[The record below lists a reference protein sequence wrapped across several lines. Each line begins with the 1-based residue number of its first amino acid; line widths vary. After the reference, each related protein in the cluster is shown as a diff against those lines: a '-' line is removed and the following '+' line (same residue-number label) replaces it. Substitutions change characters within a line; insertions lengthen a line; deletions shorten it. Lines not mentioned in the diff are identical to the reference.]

1 MRFSVFSLSSWHYLL
16 VGECGEKRMR
26 SKNPIILSCVFILI
40 LLLGSVQ
47 KVPAQDFAYSP
58 AVTPTP
64 FYTKT
69 VEWQITNVTSEVVEW
84 GFGSGAFWQANENQH
99 IVFDIHQLADAEVHG
114 IFTIGNLTIPT
125 NDSRIAA
132 EIAFSIW
139 PWFPGLI
146 SHLTWTTVD
155 QRSTDAASGLL
166 VGELEILTTT
176 TTKSYIYHQAAP
188 GNQNTTLIYDKQ
200 TGILLEGY
208 TEFFFLN
215 DYHLGVEYV
224 GVTQVPTSTTYFG
237 VLLTAIFVSLII
249 AFVVIRRPSVR
260 N

>member
-1 MRFSVFSLSSWHYLL
+1 
-16 VGECGEKRMR
+16 MR
-26 SKNPIILSCVFILI
+26 SKNHIVLGCVFIVI
-40 LLLGSVQ
+40 LFLGSVQ
-47 KVPAQDFAYSP
+47 TVPAQDLAYSP

-64 FYTKT
+64 FFTNT
-69 VEWQITNVTSEVVEW
+69 VEWRITNVTSEVVEW

-99 IVFDIHQLADAEVHG
+99 IIFDIHQLADAEVHG

-132 EIAFSIW
+132 ELAFSIW

-155 QRSTDAASGLL
+155 QRASDAASGLL

-176 TTKSYIYHQAAP
+176 TTKSYIFHQAAP

-215 DYHLGVEYV
+215 DYHLGVELV
-224 GVTQVPTSTTYFG
+224 GVSQVPTGTTYFV
-237 VLLTAIFVSLII
+237 VLLAVMCVSLII
-249 AFVVIRRPSVR
+249 AFVIIRRPSLE

>member
-1 MRFSVFSLSSWHYLL
+1 
-16 VGECGEKRMR
+16 MR
-26 SKNPIILSCVFILI
+26 SKNPIILSCIFILI
-40 LLLGSVQ
+40 LSLGSIQ

-64 FYTKT
+64 LFTKT
-69 VEWQITNVTSEVVEW
+69 LEWRINNVTSEVVEW

-99 IVFDIHQLADAEVHG
+99 IIFDIHQLADTEVHG

-132 EIAFSIW
+132 ELAFSIW

-146 SHLTWTTVD
+146 SHLTWATVD
-155 QRSTDAASGLL
+155 QRAADAASGLL

-215 DYHLGVEYV
+215 DYHLGVELV
-224 GVTQVPTSTTYFG
+224 RVTQVPTDTTYFV
-237 VLLTAIFVSLII
+237 VLLAVIFVILIFT
-249 AFVVIRRPSVR
+249 FVLRRSSQR

>member
-1 MRFSVFSLSSWHYLL
+1 VN
-16 VGECGEKRMR
+16 KMR
-26 SKNPIILSCVFILI
+26 SKNIIILSCVFSFL

-47 KVPAQDFAYSP
+47 KVPAQDLAYSP

-64 FYTKT
+64 FFTKN
-69 VEWQITNVTSEVVEW
+69 VEWRITNVTSEVVEW
-84 GFGSGAFWQANENQH
+84 GFGSGAFWQATENQH
-99 IVFDIHQLADAEVHG
+99 IIFGIHHLADSEVHG
-114 IFTIGNLTIPT
+114 IFTIGNLTLPT

-132 EIAFSIW
+132 ELAFSIW
-139 PWFPGLI
+139 PWFPGFI
-146 SHLTWTTVD
+146 SHLAWATVD
-155 QRSTDAASGLL
+155 QRASDAASGLL

-176 TTKSYIYHQAAP
+176 TTKTYIYHQTIP

-215 DYHLGVEYV
+215 DYHLGVELV
-224 GVTQVPTSTTYFG
+224 GVTQVPTGTTYFG
-237 VLLTAIFVSLII
+237 VLLVSIFVILII
-249 AFVVIRRPSVR
+249 AFVVIRRPSLR

>member
-1 MRFSVFSLSSWHYLL
+1 
-16 VGECGEKRMR
+16 MR
-26 SKNPIILSCVFILI
+26 SKNPIILTCVFIFL

-47 KVPAQDFAYSP
+47 KVPAQDLAYSLD
-58 AVTPTP
+58 VTPTP
-64 FYTKT
+64 FFTKNLD
-69 VEWQITNVTSEVVEW
+69 WRITNVTSEVVEW
-84 GFGSGAFWQANENQH
+84 GFGSGAFWEATENQH
-99 IVFDIHQLADAEVHG
+99 IIFDIHQLSDTEIHG

-132 EIAFSIW
+132 ELAFSIW

-146 SHLTWTTVD
+146 SHLAWATVD
-155 QRSTDAASGLL
+155 QRASDAASGLL
-166 VGELEILTTT
+166 VGELEILTTA
-176 TTKSYIYHQAAP
+176 TTKTYIYHQAIP

-215 DYHLGVEYV
+215 DYHLGVELV
-224 GVTQVPTSTTYFG
+224 GVIQVPTGTTYF
-237 VLLTAIFVSLII
+237 VILLVTLFVIMII
-249 AFVVIRRPSVR
+249 AFVVIRRSGLR

>member
-1 MRFSVFSLSSWHYLL
+1 
-16 VGECGEKRMR
+16 MR
-26 SKNPIILSCVFILI
+26 SRYPIFLSCVFIFL

-47 KVPAQDFAYSP
+47 KVPAQNLAYSLD
-58 AVTPTP
+58 VTPTP
-64 FYTKT
+64 FFTKN
-69 VEWQITNVTSEVVEW
+69 VEWRITNITNEVVEW
-84 GFGSGAFWQANENQH
+84 GFGSGAFWQATGNQH
-99 IVFDIHQLADAEVHG
+99 IIFDIHQILDAELNG

-132 EIAFSIW
+132 ELAFSIW

-146 SHLTWTTVD
+146 SHLAWAIVD
-155 QRSTDAASGLL
+155 QRASDAASGLL
-166 VGELEILTTT
+166 VGELEILTTA
-176 TTKSYIYHQAAP
+176 TTKTYIYHQATP

-215 DYHLGVEYV
+215 DYHLGVELV
-224 GVTQVPTSTTYFG
+224 GVIQVPTDTTYFV
-237 VLLTAIFVSLII
+237 VLLVTLFVIIII
-249 AFVVIRRPSVR
+249 AFVFIRRSDLR